1 MAFDYKREYKEFY
14 LPPRRPGIVDIPEM
28 NYVAVRGKDNPNA
41 PDREYKTA
49 MGLLYE
55 IAFTIKMSSKGIIR
69 LKGIFPM

>member
-1 MAFDYKREYKEFY
+1 
-14 LPPRRPGIVDIPEM
+14 M